1 MLQIDGLMGPLN
13 TMATDVMGMLPNN
26 VGGFGDVEK
35 AAKVFARNEIA
46 PLQARMAH
54 AINTW
59 AGTTVCS
66 FKPYLLEDAPAATA

>member
-1 MLQIDGLMGPLN
+1 M
-13 TMATDVMGMLPNN
+13 
-26 VGGFGDVEK
+26 GGFGDVEK

>member
-1 MLQIDGLMGPLN
+1 MLLLTPVFRI
-13 TMATDVMGMLPNN
+13 
-26 VGGFGDVEK
+26 VEK
-35 AAKVFARNEIA
+35 VPPLMAMAP